1 MTTPHDTH
9 HQAPDG
15 PAARTLGG
23 IFLLIAASF
32 FITFVYQALARFDA
46 QPYSSV
52 AITVLVFV
60 IFGRIFRRFWLGFK
74 TGSCTIELNT
84 YGINFSKDGEDTFIA
99 FADEDAAFTPGL
111 NGKEI
116 FNKTHRFR
124 LPNGHKILRQLERD
138 HPETFPLKCVPS
150 PVFITFLE
158 SWGIWIYFAWF
169 WGMPAF
175 I

>member
-9 HQAPDG
+9 YQAPDG
-15 PAARTLGG
+15 PAAYTLGG
-23 IFLLIAASF
+23 IIVLIAGVSF
-32 FITFVYQALARFDA
+32 FALVYQALARFDA

-52 AITVLVFV
+52 AITLLVLVVFS
-60 IFGRIFRRFWLGFK
+60 RIFRSFWLGFK
-74 TGSCTIELNT
+74 TGRWAIELDT
-84 YGINFSKDGEDTFIA
+84 YGINFSKDGQNIFIA

-111 NGKEI
+111 QGKEI

-138 HPETFPLKCVPS
+138 HPETFPLKRVPS

>member
-1 MTTPHDTH
+1 MTTHHDTH

-15 PAARTLGG
+15 PAAYTLGG
-23 IFLLIAASF
+23 ILVLIAGVSF
-32 FITFVYQALARFDA
+32 FALVYQALARFDA

-52 AITVLVFV
+52 AITVLVVVVFS
-60 IFGRIFRRFWLGFK
+60 RIFRSFWLGFK
-74 TGSCTIELNT
+74 TGRCAIELDT
-84 YGINFSKDGEDTFIA
+84 YGINFSKDGQNIFIA

-116 FNKTHRFR
+116 FNKAHRFR
-124 LPNGHKILRQLERD
+124 LPNGHKILRQLEQD